1 MKKIQILL
9 IVLFL
14 LITTTTFSPLVIP
27 HGVTE
32 PWFLSMPRTLWLGIL
47 ISILL
52 AILTLVAAFTIK
64 TQDEKD
70 AE

>member
-9 IVLFL
+9 VVLFL
-14 LITTTTFSPLVIP
+14 LITAATFSPLVIP
-27 HGVTE
+27 QGVTE
-32 PWFLSMPRTLWLGIL
+32 PWLFSMPRTLWSGIL

-64 TQDEKD
+64 TEDKKD
-70 AE
+70 SE